1 MTISDI
7 KCVRFSKSQNSTLI
21 WPDVCLVDDCLVKIF
36 VTWATHRSHKSHKQ
50 QQRPPHTSTLFW
62 NQRKIRSIRLVRRIS
77 SGKCS
82 IAVGRTFQKVPAD
95 WSLEITLSSTLHLPL
110 PREHQEWQDR
120 SCLRMFTSK
129 FDLCHLQ
136 CRFPEIFW
144 TLVSRFALVSFEFTK
159 ILQILW
165 KFILFCSKT
174 WFSCLQ
180 HVANYIRMS
189 HTAPQGSSRGLGA
202 VIG

>member
-50 QQRPPHTSTLFW
+50 QRPPHTITLFW

-144 TLVSRFALVSFEFTK
+144 TLVSRFALVSFEIHKNFADFVK
-159 ILQILW
+159 VHIILL
-165 KFILFCSKT
+165 KNVVFVLTTCCK
-174 WFSCLQ
+174 
-180 HVANYIRMS
+180 
-189 HTAPQGSSRGLGA
+189 
-202 VIG
+202 